1 MKILILLFSFSVVY
15 TAQNCRQVPKEQSQ
29 KVCQMKDLLI
39 ANQVEQCKDVIVKRC
54 KEQFVPIPLVPFR
67 SSRIVGKTTSLVVHG
82 DGSGTHYEKRADRI
96 RGLSTG
102 RTCEE
107 VKEKKCTKV
116 PEERI
121 VPSKICKNMV
131 STVYV
136 EECDPVEE
144 ATTQKI
150 EKLVAVQ
157 PKILAVA
164 EPTQKIEKLV
174 AIQPTILAVTAPT
187 LAPEILSSNKQVI
200 VIQEPESVVI
210 APEIRQEKLKIVKA
224 TTGAP
229 TTKAP
234 RKVTT
239 KTPRKKLAKKRP
251 TLNIQFTTARTYIQN
266 DAEYSDIENKVAE
279 AKATIR
285 NVRKAVANKNIDFS
299 DAKLQI
305 QGVLKVLNALADK
318 TEVLES

>member
-29 KVCQMKDLLI
+29 QECHIEDLLVKTS
-39 ANQVEQCKDVIVKRC
+39 NLVEQCKDVITKRC

-82 DGSGTHYEKRADRI
+82 DGSGTHYEKRAERI

-107 VKEKKCTKV
+107 VKEKKCTNV
-116 PEERI
+116 PQEKI
-121 VPSKICKNMV
+121 VASQICKNMV

-144 ATTQKI
+144 ET
-150 EKLVAVQ
+150 
-157 PKILAVA
+157 
-164 EPTQKIEKLV
+164 TQKIEKLV
-174 AIQPTILAVTAPT
+174 AIQPKIVAVAAPT
-187 LAPEILSSNKQVI
+187 IAPEILSSNKQVI